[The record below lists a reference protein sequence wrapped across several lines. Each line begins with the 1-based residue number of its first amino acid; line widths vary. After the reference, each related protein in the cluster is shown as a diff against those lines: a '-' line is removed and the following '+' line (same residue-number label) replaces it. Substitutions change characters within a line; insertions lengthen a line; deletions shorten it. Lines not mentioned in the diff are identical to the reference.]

1 MSEKTRR
8 KLKVMRQ
15 RFRRMGK
22 EWEEMPV
29 VGPIIRKSKTVSFVG
44 LQQMPL
50 YDVMQFYMMS
60 LGKGIIFQRAAALT
74 YRVFIAL
81 IPMLIALFSAIAFL
95 GSNVQTVLLE
105 FLQSLFPTYA
115 WPAIENVVTDVITRQ
130 NGTLSS
136 FMLFFGIYFA
146 VLCMNG
152 ILVALNTSFLQ
163 EKRRNFIKQLGMSF
177 VLMFIFFI
185 TIVTVVLLFIFSA
198 ALVNRLH
205 HRLMGESPN
214 AVYYYAIHG
223 IKWLLTFG
231 AIYFMVSVTYH
242 IASGEK
248 KSRYRFFSAGSTTCT
263 LLMVVLLWGLNVYFS
278 NFSNYNLI
286 YGSLGALFAILLWLN
301 WSSLVLLIGYELNVS
316 IAKAKS
322 TKTAEQNEDKT
333 AVQHTS
339 NNPGK
344 QK

>member
-1 MSEKTRR
+1 
-8 KLKVMRQ
+8 
-15 RFRRMGK
+15 MGK

-44 LQQMPL
+44 LQQVPL

-95 GSNVQTVLLE
+95 GSNVQNVLLE

-136 FMLFFGIYFA
+136 FMLFFGIYFT

-205 HRLMGESPN
+205 HRLMGENPN

-263 LLMVVLLWGLNVYFS
+263 LS
-278 NFSNYNLI
+278 LI
-286 YGSLGALFAILLWLN
+286 HI
-301 WSSLVLLIGYELNVS
+301 
-316 IAKAKS
+316 
-322 TKTAEQNEDKT
+322 
-333 AVQHTS
+333 
-339 NNPGK
+339 
-344 QK
+344 

>member
-1 MSEKTRR
+1 MSEKTRHR
-8 KLKVMRQ
+8 LREKRT
-15 RFRRMGK
+15 RFRQMGK

-29 VGPIIRKSKTVSFVG
+29 VGTIIRKSKAVSFVG

-50 YDVMQFYMMS
+50 YDVMRFYTMS

-81 IPMLIALFSAIAFL
+81 IPMIIALFSAIAFL
-95 GSNVQTVLLE
+95 GNNVQTVLLD

-136 FMLFFGIYFA
+136 LMLFFGIYFT

-185 TIVTVVLLFIFSA
+185 TIVTVVLLFILSA

-214 AVYYYAIHG
+214 VLYYYAIHG

-278 NFSNYNLI
+278 NFSSYNLI

-322 TKTAEQNEDKT
+322 AKTVEKNENKT
-333 AVQHTS
+333 VIPPKGDNLENQ
-339 NNPGK
+339 
-344 QK
+344 Q

>member
-1 MSEKTRR
+1 MSESIRR
-8 KLKVMRQ
+8 KLKELRIQ
-15 RFRRMGK
+15 FRRMGK

-44 LQQMPL
+44 LQQVPL

-95 GSNVQTVLLE
+95 GSNVQNVLLE

-136 FMLFFGIYFA
+136 FMLFFGIYFT

-205 HRLMGESPN
+205 HRLMGENPN

-322 TKTAEQNEDKT
+322 TKSAEQNDDNTED
-333 AVQHTS
+333 QPERR
-339 NNPGK
+339 NERK
-344 QK
+344 QE

>member
-1 MSEKTRR
+1 MSESIRR
-8 KLKVMRQ
+8 KLKELRIQ
-15 RFRRMGK
+15 FRRMGK

-44 LQQMPL
+44 LQQVPL

-95 GSNVQTVLLE
+95 GSNVQNVLLE

-136 FMLFFGIYFA
+136 FMLFFGIYFT

-205 HRLMGESPN
+205 HRLMGENPN
-214 AVYYYAIHG
+214 AVYYYVIHG

-322 TKTAEQNEDKT
+322 TKTAEQHDDNTEDQPERRNER
-333 AVQHTS
+333 
-339 NNPGK
+339 K
-344 QK
+344 QE